1 MIRTAL
7 VAAFVMLASPAAAQT
22 VAALA
27 PAHPVLKRQAI
38 VTGDIVRIGDLIDNA
53 GIVADVPIFRAPDP
67 GETGAVPASR
77 VAEAVRAHAIVG
89 LDTGGATEVVVTRIS
104 RAIPAKEVQAR
115 IAEALTSR
123 YRVGSPDDLMLSF
136 DRALLTV
143 HVDPAVTEL
152 KVLRLAYDQRSG
164 RFDIVFDG
172 ASRPLRFTGTAV
184 PGTDAVILAR
194 AVGRGEVIKSSD
206 IVVERRAKADVGPE
220 VVKDADLAVGFAAR
234 RSMPPGQVLTKT
246 DLTKPDFVVRD
257 ADVTLVFQVP
267 GIMLTVRGKALD
279 SGAEGDTVNVLN
291 VQSKRTV
298 QGVVTGPGRVLVG
311 SQAPRVAANLDPAS
325 SDTSNAPRERAE

>member
-7 VAAFVMLASPAAAQT
+7 VATLIALASPAAAQT
-22 VAALA
+22 IASLT
-27 PAHPVLKRQAI
+27 PPHPVLKRQAI

-67 GETGAVPASR
+67 GETGAVAASR

-104 RAIPAKEVQAR
+104 RAIPVKEMQTR
-115 IAEALTSR
+115 IAEALASR
-123 YRVGSPDDLMLSF
+123 YRIGAAQDLMLNF

-143 HVDPAVTEL
+143 HVDPSVIEL
-152 KVLRLAYDQRSG
+152 KLLRLAYDQRFG

-172 ASRPLRFTGTAV
+172 AGRPLRFTGTAV

-194 AVGRGEVIKSSD
+194 AIGRGEIIKSSD
-206 IVVERRAKADVGPE
+206 IIVERRAKADVGAE
-220 VVKDADLAVGFAAR
+220 VVNDADLAIGFAAR
-234 RSMPPGQVLTKT
+234 RSLPPGQVLTKA
-246 DLTKPDFVVRD
+246 DLTKPDYVVRD
-257 ADVTLVFQVP
+257 TDVTLVFQVP

-298 QGVVTGPGRVLVG
+298 QGVVVGPGRVLVG
-311 SQAPRVAANLDPAS
+311 SQMPRISANLDPAS
-325 SDTSNAPRERAE
+325 SDSSNAPRERAE